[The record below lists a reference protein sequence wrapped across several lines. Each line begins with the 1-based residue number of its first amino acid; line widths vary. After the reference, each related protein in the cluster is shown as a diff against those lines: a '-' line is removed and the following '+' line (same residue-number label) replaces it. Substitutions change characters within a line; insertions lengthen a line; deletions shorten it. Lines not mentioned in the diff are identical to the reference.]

1 MTLIILTNTCQNI
14 LSFTVSMIVLFFIFG
29 KDQTY
34 ISISRLKITQN
45 VNQDILRIL
54 SDNLHSIQD
63 KQVLSHSMKKDI
75 ALREQKACD
84 V

>member
-1 MTLIILTNTCQNI
+1 M
-14 LSFTVSMIVLFFIFG
+14 
-29 KDQTY
+29 
-34 ISISRLKITQN
+34 KITQN
-45 VNQDILRIL
+45 VNQDILKKNM

>member
-1 MTLIILTNTCQNI
+1 M
-14 LSFTVSMIVLFFIFG
+14 
-29 KDQTY
+29 
-34 ISISRLKITQN
+34 KITQN